1 MKSRSNHKFS
11 GAHPFLAHWIIRKEL
26 YFVCCLHH
34 HCLLGRRN
42 YWPNVLSFNT
52 RFHFRSG
59 KMFLRQG
66 ALLDIFLDEG
76 SVLNYS
82 WNFPHLLFFF
92 LYAVCQ
98 IHAFSEMLLKSLV
111 LTFIHWALWT
121 VFHDFQRTVIY
132 PEVIFKAK
140 NNCLCYHVTIMKTMI
155 QWYWLKKPMDDKSP
169 LEIIVQ

>member
-82 WNFPHLLFFF
+82 WNFPQLLFFF
-92 LYAVCQ
+92 FICSLSNPCFLWNAFEISSANLY
-98 IHAFSEMLLKSLV
+98 SLGP
-111 LTFIHWALWT
+111 LNCFPWL
-121 VFHDFQRTVIY
+121 
-132 PEVIFKAK
+132 PEDCNLSWGNF
-140 NNCLCYHVTIMKTMI
+140 
-155 QWYWLKKPMDDKSP
+155 
-169 LEIIVQ
+169 